1 MYSFS
6 DLGKNELVLRP
17 EGTAGAVR
25 FLLNNPSLMQH
36 IEKEAVKMWYWGPMF
51 RYERP
56 QAGRLRQFYQ
66 IGVENIG
73 GSSPQKD
80 QLPDFGSMIE
90 KVFEIIQSA
99 ALCLDQIFEH
109 KLNFKIHINNL
120 GTKDTLK
127 LYNDEL
133 LKFFSSETNKDFLSD
148 QSQ

>member
-1 MYSFS
+1 
-6 DLGKNELVLRP
+6 
-17 EGTAGAVR
+17 
-25 FLLNNPSLMQH
+25 
-36 IEKEAVKMWYWGPMF
+36 MF

-80 QLPDFGSMIE
+80 QLPDFGFMIE
-90 KVFEIIQSA
+90 KEFEIIQSA